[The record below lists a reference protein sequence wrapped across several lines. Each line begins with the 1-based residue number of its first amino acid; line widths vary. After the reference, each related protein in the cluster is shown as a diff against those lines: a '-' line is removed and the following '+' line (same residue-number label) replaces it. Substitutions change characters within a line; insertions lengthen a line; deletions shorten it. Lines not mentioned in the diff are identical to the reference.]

1 MMKRFY
7 WLWLSVLLGLS
18 GANTLATAQAGLANA
33 YTWTF
38 PAPDTIRGADDLV
51 TLLREEIEQVLDAG
65 HLAPIRLAFG
75 DLPDEH
81 YFLYQEPGR
90 ILTTLAWAWP
100 YLTPSQQARA
110 LAYAE
115 AELEHPA
122 FAPWAPDFTMPR
134 DVGAR
139 REWYKSTDLWGL
151 GATFGDFRPR
161 LHTLYGF
168 WLFCYRSGQT
178 NWMQRYYARA
188 RDFYFSQHQRARL
201 YGDMCGH
208 IAMARLAHAN
218 SDTATRAFALQRL
231 QTELLDG
238 LDVQNKH
245 NFARDGLYGWD
256 GPYDRLP
263 TNDMYSPRK
272 DGWIYRGFIF
282 LNMGP
287 EIARFLRDSCF
298 GQVKAMHEEG
308 KRILPLWWLMQATY
322 FPRWTGDE
330 SVGVP
335 SEAFGMY
342 HPVETWVLQTPTS
355 QLRRFMRSSPTG
367 RGDCYWIEA
376 LVQTIEAH
384 SANTRWLDVRT
395 TPFPPIIVEGTVSA
409 YELAHRPTLHLHLR
423 LQPNPATHRV
433 RLELSEPAA
442 APLRWEAR
450 DSQGR
455 LIGTGTFAVGQSILS
470 VSVQPWPRG
479 TYFIS
484 LFDAQNS
491 PLHTQKLL
499 IL

>member
-1 MMKRFY
+1 MKKISFY
-7 WLWLSVLLGLS
+7 LLFFLC
-18 GANTLATAQAGLANA
+18 LLRHQITAQLPLANA
-33 YTWTF
+33 YAWRF
-38 PAPDTIRGADDLV
+38 PVADTIRSAEDLIAI
-51 TLLREEIEQVLDAG
+51 LRREIDQVLDAG

-81 YFLYQEPGR
+81 YFIYQEPGR

-100 YLTPSQQARA
+100 YLTPEQQVRT
-110 LAYAE
+110 LAYVE

-139 REWYKSTDLWGL
+139 REWYKSHDLWGVNSE
-151 GATFGDFRPR
+151 FGDFRPR

-168 WLFCYRSGQT
+168 WLFCYRSGRT
-178 NWMQRYYARA
+178 DWMTRYYTRA
-188 RDFYFSQHQRARL
+188 RNIYNNLHNRAKL

-208 IAMARLAHAN
+208 IAMARLAEAN
-218 SDTATRAFALQRL
+218 ADIAQRDFALQRL
-231 QTELLDG
+231 QAELLDG
-238 LDVQNKH
+238 LNVQNKH
-245 NFARDGLYGWD
+245 NFARNGLYGWD

-263 TNDMYSPRK
+263 TGDMYSPRK
-272 DGWIYRGFIF
+272 DGWLYRGFIF

-287 EIARFLRDSCF
+287 EIARFLRDSCYE
-298 GQVKAMHEEG
+298 QVRLMHEEG

-342 HPVETWVLQTPTS
+342 HPVETWVLQTPAS

-384 SANTRWLDVRT
+384 SANTKWVDVRT
-395 TPFPPIIVEGTVSA
+395 TPFPPIVVEGTVHVASPSRP
-409 YELAHRPTLHLHLR
+409 LALR
-423 LQPNPATHRV
+423 LQLQPNPATYQV
-433 RLELSEPAA
+433 RIEISEPTTTALLWQA
-442 APLRWEAR
+442 T

-455 LIGTGTFAVGQSILS
+455 LVAHGTFAPGQSS
-470 VSVQPWPRG
+470 VFQSIQTWPKG
-479 TYFIS
+479 VCFIS
-484 LFDAQNS
+484 LLDASQKV
-491 PLHTQKLL
+491 LHQQKL
-499 IL
+499 IIP

>member
-1 MMKRFY
+1 MIAIRLF
-7 WLWLSVLLGLS
+7 LPIFFIIVSPFVLTKEVRGQM
-18 GANTLATAQAGLANA
+18 NLAEA
-33 YTWTF
+33 YAWHF
-38 PAPDTIRGADDLV
+38 PAPDTIRGANDLIAI
-51 TLLREEIEQVLDAG
+51 LQWEIEQVLDAG

-75 DLPDEH
+75 DLPYEH

-100 YLTPSQQARA
+100 YLTPTQQARA

-122 FAPWAPDFTMPR
+122 FAPWANEFTMPR

-139 REWYKSTDLWGL
+139 REWYVSTDLWGL
-151 GATFGDFRPR
+151 DATFGDFRPR

-178 NWMQRYYARA
+178 EWMKKYYARA
-188 RDFYFSQHQRARL
+188 RDFYFNQNQRARL

-208 IAMARLAHAN
+208 LAMARLAHVNGDISARN
-218 SDTATRAFALQRL
+218 FALQRL
-231 QTELLDG
+231 QSELVDG

-245 NFARDGLYGWD
+245 AFARDGLYGWD

-298 GQVKAMHEEG
+298 GQVQTMHEEG

-342 HPVETWVLQTPTS
+342 HPVETWILQTPAS

-384 SANTRWLDVRT
+384 ATNTRWLDVRT
-395 TPFPPIIVEGTVSA
+395 TPFPPIWLDGSVNTRPFA
-409 YELAHRPTLHLHLR
+409 YAPALRLR
-423 LQPNPATHRV
+423 LQPNPAAHQV
-433 RLELSEPAA
+433 QLQLEEV
-442 APLRWEAR
+442 APFPLYWQAH
-450 DSQGR
+450 DTQGR
-455 LIGTGTFAVGQSILS
+455 LVATGHFAPGQSS
-470 VSVQPWPRG
+470 VSISINHWAKGAYR
-479 TYFIS
+479 IS
-484 LFDAQNS
+484 LLDNHS
-491 PLHTQKLL
+491 SLIHTQTLV
-499 IL
+499 IP